1 MNPPSIDNSQSLQG
15 VNHQQNQV
23 YFWKRRAAS
32 WLCFERGVLTEAGRF
47 WYNSRVLSRESVA
60 CVRESIAEDTKK
72 GKNGSD
78 KDQGG
83 AAH

>member
-1 MNPPSIDNSQSLQG
+1 MKKKAVTIGVIVGEKLTAEGRRMNWNGLFVFAD
-15 VNHQQNQV
+15 
-23 YFWKRRAAS
+23 
-32 WLCFERGVLTEAGRF
+32 LTVARRF

-60 CVRESIAEDTKK
+60 RVRESIAEDTKK